1 AQSRDSLIID
11 AGYPQF
17 AFLDIHPQIRLLLA
31 YMDNKDADNRLIFL
45 TPAGAAIAFIS
56 FFLPWIQISCLG
68 KSSYSGMDFGGI
80 YWIVLLMSLAIFGAF
95 FLLRK
100 LKRLALLKLVTIAAT
115 IIASGVIIYGCI
127 TIAGGKRVLFFR
139 LGPDSVHLKIHMGG
153 YGTLLGYLLAILG
166 VTWRHLK
173 GVSRALPMKYVSRTR
188 KQVS

>member
-1 AQSRDSLIID
+1 MATKIPNESASDS
-11 AGYPQF
+11 
-17 AFLDIHPQIRLLLA
+17 
-31 YMDNKDADNRLIFL
+31 DNRLIFL

-80 YWIVLLMSLAIFGAF
+80 YWIVLLMTIVILGCF

-100 LKRLALLKLVTIAAT
+100 MKRLAMLKLVTIAAT
-115 IIASGVIIYGCI
+115 IIASGVIIYGCFA
-127 TIAGGKRVLFFR
+127 IAGGKRVLFFR

-188 KQVS
+188 KQVT

>member
-1 AQSRDSLIID
+1 MNGNST
-11 AGYPQF
+11 
-17 AFLDIHPQIRLLLA
+17 
-31 YMDNKDADNRLIFL
+31 DNRLIFL

-68 KSSYSGMDFGGI
+68 TSSYSGMDFGGI
-80 YWIVLLMSLAIFGAF
+80 YWIVLVMSLTILGAF

-100 LKRLALLKLVTIAAT
+100 LQRIKWLKLVTIGAT
-115 IIASGVIIYGCI
+115 VIAWGVIIYGCI
-127 TIAGGKRVLFFR
+127 AIAGGKKILFFR

-173 GVSRALPMKYVSRTR
+173 GVSQALPMKHLGRTR

>member
-1 AQSRDSLIID
+1 
-11 AGYPQF
+11 
-17 AFLDIHPQIRLLLA
+17 
-31 YMDNKDADNRLIFL
+31 MDNKDADNRLIFL
-45 TPAGAAIAFIS
+45 TPAGAAIAFVS

-68 KSSYSGMDFGGI
+68 RSSYSGMDFGGI

-100 LKRLALLKLVTIAAT
+100 KKRLALLKLVTIAAT
-115 IIASGVIIYGCI
+115 IIAGGVIIYGCI

-173 GVSRALPMKYVSRTR
+173 GMSQALPMKYVSRTR